1 MSQLHSYREAMMQYI
16 LNGHSLVLDSERC
29 SGCGRCEEVCPH
41 AVFAITNRKV
51 TIAHRENC
59 MECGAC
65 KMNCPAQAIEVE
77 AGVGCAAAIISSMR
91 RKNNGCVSC
100 DCG

>member
-1 MSQLHSYREAMMQYI
+1 MHYL
-16 LNGHSLVLDSERC
+16 LNGHSLVLEPELC
-29 SGCGRCEEVCPH
+29 SGCGRCMEVCPH
-41 AVFAITNRKV
+41 AVFAIADRKAL
-51 TIAHRENC
+51 IAHRENC

-65 KMNCPAQAIEVE
+65 RMNCPTQAIEVS

-91 RKNNGCVSC
+91 GNNKGCVSC